1 MKNKKLLI
9 VLILVVVLLLTVLL
23 VGIILKDDKPSE
35 QYDDYEQYKNQ
46 TIENSDVISES
57 EIQNAVND
65 YINENLYDVNTVN
78 ETVSSGSF
86 RQYTVLHRDN
96 STTIITYNNG
106 EITHVNQ
113 KVSEDLGLEE
123 VE

>member
-1 MKNKKLLI
+1 MKNKRLLI
-9 VLILVVVLLLTVLL
+9 VVVLVVVILLAVLL
-23 VGIILKDDKPSE
+23 VGVILKDNNNTE

-46 TIENSDVISES
+46 TVESLDVVSES
-57 EIQNAVND
+57 EIQNAVNN
-65 YINENLYDVNTVN
+65 YINENLNDVNTVN

-86 RQYTVLHRDN
+86 RQYTVMHGDN

>member
-9 VLILVVVLLLTVLL
+9 VLILVVVLLAVLL
-23 VGIILKDDKPSE
+23 MCVILKDDKTSE

-46 TIENSDVISES
+46 TVESSDVVSES

-86 RQYTVLHRDN
+86 RQYTVMHGDN

>member
-46 TIENSDVISES
+46 TIESSDVVSES

-65 YINENLYDVNTVN
+65 YINENLYDVNTVS

-86 RQYTVLHRDN
+86 RQYTVMHGDN

>member
-23 VGIILKDDKPSE
+23 VSIILKDDKPLE
-35 QYDDYEQYKNQ
+35 QYDDYKQYKNQ
-46 TIENSDVISES
+46 TVESSDVVSES

-65 YINENLYDVNTVN
+65 YINDNLYDVNTVN

-86 RQYTVLHRDN
+86 RQYTVMHGDN